1 MAESRIGSKRW
12 KSKTQAQRFP
22 WVQFFGENAACQT
35 TNAVPLHPG
44 SSSSGTAITRQ
55 RRSSGSVT
63 SPSLSDWR
71 AKLMASRRRTA
82 EADEEDAALSAF
94 DSFCDGAAKGRF
106 PQLKDRDNLWRLLV
120 VITLRKVSDQVVR
133 HGRKKRGAGQVV
145 NESALLAGWGG
156 GLDVIIGRDPT
167 PEFAAMIAEE
177 FRQLLDVL
185 GNDTVRQIATWRLEG
200 YTKDEIAQRLDCSPR
215 TVAYKIEFI
224 RKTWLARE
232 SR

>member
-1 MAESRIGSKRW
+1 MSDDER
-12 KSKTQAQRFP
+12 
-22 WVQFFGENAACQT
+22 
-35 TNAVPLHPG
+35 
-44 SSSSGTAITRQ
+44 
-55 RRSSGSVT
+55 GSVT
-63 SPSLSDWR
+63 SWIDQLKDGDHEAAQKLWER
-71 AKLMASRRRTA
+71 YFAQLVRLARGKLMFSRRRMA

-94 DSFCDGAAKGRF
+94 DSFCDGAARGRF

-133 HGRKKRGAGQVV
+133 HGRKKRGAGQVL
-145 NESALLAGWGG
+145 NESALLAGWEG

-177 FRQLLDVL
+177 FQHLLDAL
-185 GNDTVRQIATWRLEG
+185 GNDAVRQIAMWRLEG